1 MTETT
6 KKKKGYSNTFTPSD
20 RSLLVISIPPVL
32 VAAAILSFFA
42 EFEVDLVAGAKVET
56 RRNWKC
62 DRKVENHKIALVD
75 KLFVRVWCG
84 GKGKQ
89 VGWARYTALFRQEI
103 GRMTKQNLKDE
114 GRGGMTQEGFK
125 AEYFKG
131 LDSKSEVWVVRFIF
145 MPLQCRLQ

>member
-1 MTETT
+1 
-6 KKKKGYSNTFTPSD
+6 
-20 RSLLVISIPPVL
+20 VL

-42 EFEVDLVAGAKVET
+42 EFEVDLVAGTKVET

-103 GRMTKQNLKDE
+103 GGMTKQNLKDE

>member
-1 MTETT
+1 M
-6 KKKKGYSNTFTPSD
+6 
-20 RSLLVISIPPVL
+20 L

-103 GRMTKQNLKDE
+103 GKMTEFK
-114 GRGGMTQEGFK
+114 GRGTRRDDPRRVQSGV
-125 AEYFKG
+125 
-131 LDSKSEVWVVRFIF
+131 L
-145 MPLQCRLQ
+145 